1 MHNITQVRDLMVY
14 IEAGRH
20 VQQEGGGDLAEA
32 TLLPLPQQQGG
43 AGGSGKGG
51 KRRGGGGGGR
61 K

>member
-1 MHNITQVRDLMVY
+1 VRDLMVY

-20 VQQEGGGDLAEA
+20 VQQEGSGDLAEA

-43 AGGSGKGG
+43 ASGSGKQG
-51 KRRGGGGGGR
+51 KRRGGGR